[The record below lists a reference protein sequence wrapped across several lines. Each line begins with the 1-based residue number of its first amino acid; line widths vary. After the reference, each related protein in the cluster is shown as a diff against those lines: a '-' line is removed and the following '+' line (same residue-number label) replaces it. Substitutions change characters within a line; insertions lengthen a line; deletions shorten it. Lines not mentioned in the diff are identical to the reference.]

1 MADKDAVAKAVK
13 AELQRLYGER
23 LAKVILYGSYAR
35 GDAHEESDMDF
46 LVVLRDE
53 EIDTGKELRFM
64 SGPLLHISLQNG
76 ILISKHPTTLSRLE
90 GSAFLFYKNIRT
102 EGVEIA

>member
-46 LVVLRDE
+46 LVVLKDE
-53 EIDTGKELRFM
+53 KIKLTQELSFM
-64 SGPLLHISLQNG
+64 CDPLLRLSLQFG
-76 ILISKHPTTLSRLE
+76 IAISNFPVTQKKLLDAPTM
-90 GSAFLFYKNIRT
+90 FYQQVRK
-102 EGVEIA
+102 EGVEL

>member
-53 EIDTGKELRFM
+53 EIAVGREVLRL
-64 SGPLLHISLQNG
+64 SKALSSLNLTHG
-76 ILISKHPTTLSRLE
+76 VVISKHPTTLKEYQNSGFTFFHNVR
-90 GSAFLFYKNIRT
+90 R
-102 EGVEIA
+102 EGVEL